1 MKTLDIKHKAVLF
14 WLFQFVVV
22 IGSSIVALIMTYK
35 NFVES
40 FLSVS
45 LVSLLIWILSWSITF
60 ILYIFPPPVSFF
72 KNYLFWFLYL
82 IFPGYLLFFWWT
94 LFSPPENGLNLW
106 LLNGVA
112 LLMQVIA
119 SALYVRRKQRQLP
132 EAFFSS
138 IPRPFIWFELIQH
151 FCLWFWMI
159 GISMASSVFLP
170 WWD

>member
-1 MKTLDIKHKAVLF
+1 MRQMEGKMKTLDIKHKAVLF

-60 ILYIFPPPVSFF
+60 ILYM
-72 KNYLFWFLYL
+72 
-82 IFPGYLLFFWWT
+82 
-94 LFSPPENGLNLW
+94 